1 MTSKSLT
8 NKGTPPE
15 NIPGAPVALDT
26 KLLDVGRDILEK
38 FVPIKQVHEHVCG
51 FHYYAHDM
59 SRQVTAHHY
68 CSHPTEELRQ
78 CILYDSDQPNA
89 RLIGI
94 EYIVSERL
102 FDTLPEEEKKYWHS
116 HSYEVSSGT
125 LIAPGVPSFAEK
137 ADMQKLANTYGK
149 TFHMWQIDRGD
160 ALPLGPP
167 QLMGALTAD
176 GQLDPGLLEKRD
188 AVYGIDSEKKK
199 ADRVDLEYPKDID
212 PKADH
217 WLKGNKAWQ
226 VDMKEMDVVVK
237 VDRQGTEQ
245 QKEQ

>member
-1 MTSKSLT
+1 
-8 NKGTPPE
+8 
-15 NIPGAPVALDT
+15 
-26 KLLDVGRDILEK
+26 
-38 FVPIKQVHEHVCG
+38 
-51 FHYYAHDM
+51 
-59 SRQVTAHHY
+59 
-68 CSHPTEELRQ
+68 
-78 CILYDSDQPNA
+78 
-89 RLIGI
+89 
-94 EYIVSERL
+94 
-102 FDTLPEEEKKYWHS
+102 
-116 HSYEVSSGT
+116 
-125 LIAPGVPSFAEK
+125 
-137 ADMQKLANTYGK
+137 MQKLANTYGK